1 VVEER
6 FDLVVLKDYYFT
18 KPVQALLEV
27 VTSSELKARAGAL
40 GGYDVRNTGKVAF
53 PL

>member
-1 VVEER
+1 M
-6 FDLVVLKDYYFT
+6 

-27 VTSSELKARAGAL
+27 LTSSDLKAHAGAL
-40 GGYDVRNTGKVAF
+40 GGYDVRNTGKVVF